1 MYGHAN
7 AGTATQEMS
16 MEDQEHELSDRDL
29 ENLLAEAPE
38 LFAEDA
44 EDPAMDA
51 GVEVTTFEAAGVL
64 TENRGLVIRIGDAE
78 FQVEIVRSR

>member
-7 AGTATQEMS
+7 AETATQGAS

-29 ENLLAEAPE
+29 ESFLVEAIE
-38 LFAEDA
+38 LFAEDT

-64 TENRGLVIRIGDAE
+64 TENRGLVIRVGDAE